1 MEEINIRRFLVD
13 NKICAAGGE
22 ARFLILNNGV
32 KINDK
37 TINDTEYMISDK
49 DVIDG
54 YINIKKGK
62 RRVYKIFVGDE
73 KYAI

>member
-1 MEEINIRRFLVD
+1 MEEINIRHFLAD

-22 ARFLILNNGV
+22 ARFLILNNGI

-37 TINDTEYMISDK
+37 TITDTEYMISDK
-49 DVIDG
+49 DIVDG

-62 RRVYKIFVGDE
+62 RKCYKVLI
-73 KYAI
+73 K